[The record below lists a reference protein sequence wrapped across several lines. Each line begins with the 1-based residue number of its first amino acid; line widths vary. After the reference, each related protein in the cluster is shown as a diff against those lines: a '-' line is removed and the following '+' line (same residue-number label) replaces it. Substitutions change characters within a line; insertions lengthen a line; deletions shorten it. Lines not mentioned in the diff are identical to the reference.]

1 MKDEINTTDTA
12 LVAIEPNQIAT
23 AFTEGN
29 VDPILIRIKEEVAL
43 HTPDVST
50 RKGRDAIKSLA
61 YKVARSKTLLD
72 EAGKELT
79 AEAQKQIDQVN
90 VERRKIRE
98 TLDELKQQV
107 RKPLEV
113 WETAEE
119 ERKAALRERM
129 KVFDKDRTHF
139 NMASSEITAVI
150 TEVEAVEVEEGW
162 DELMPMAV
170 DAKADALTKYRVDLD
185 SAEVREQQQRQIEK
199 LKQEAAEREAR
210 EAEERQA
217 REAKEAEER
226 QAREQKEA
234 EERAAREEQAR
245 IEQEKQARIQQEE
258 AERQRLAE
266 ERAAKQQAASDIMDH
281 ISGCGAG
288 KIGPDDQPLGLIQY
302 ELEKK
307 IPPEIEK
314 LLDEDRKR
322 VEQHRLATLEIITH
336 RLKVAEEEA
345 ERQRAAERERAEKEA
360 AERALKEAA
369 ERQAEAER
377 KEAEELEKRKAD
389 QARRDQMLKEV
400 TAALAEYPIEEM
412 AQAICDGKIPH
423 VQMVF

>member
-1 MKDEINTTDTA
+1 MKDEIETTETA
-12 LVAIEPNQIAT
+12 LVVIEPNQIAT
-23 AFTEGN
+23 AFSEGN
-29 VDPILIRIKEEVAL
+29 VDPILTRIKEEVAL

-113 WETAEE
+113 WEAAEE
-119 ERKAALRERM
+119 KRKAALRERM

-139 NMASSEITAVI
+139 NMTSVEIATVI
-150 TEVEAVEVEEGW
+150 AEVEAIEVEEGW
-162 DELMPMAV
+162 DELKPMAV
-170 DAKADALTKYRVDLD
+170 DAKADALSKYQVDLE
-185 SAEVREQQQRQIEK
+185 SAEVREQQQIQIEK
-199 LKQEAAEREAR
+199 LKKEAEEREAR
-210 EAEERQA
+210 
-217 REAKEAEER
+217 EAEER

-245 IEQEKQARIQQEE
+245 IEQEKQARIRQEE

-288 KIGPDDQPLGLIQY
+288 KIGPEDQPLGLIRY

-314 LLDEDRKR
+314 LLDEDKKR
-322 VEQHRLATLEIITH
+322 VEQHRLATLEIVTH
-336 RLKVAEEEA
+336 RIQVAEEEA
-345 ERQRAAERERAEKEA
+345 ERQRVAERERAESEA
-360 AERALKEAA
+360 AERALEEAA
-369 ERQAEAER
+369 EREAEVAR
-377 KEAEELEKRKAD
+377 LAAEELERRRSD